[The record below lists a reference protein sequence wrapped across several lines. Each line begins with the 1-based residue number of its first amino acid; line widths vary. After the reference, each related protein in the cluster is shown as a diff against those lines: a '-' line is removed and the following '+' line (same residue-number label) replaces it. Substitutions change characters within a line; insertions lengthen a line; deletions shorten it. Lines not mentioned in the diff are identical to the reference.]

1 MCMCR
6 YMYRAPPFPS
16 TQNPSIQHPPTP
28 TPTPTGKTYD
38 HVFPIE
44 IEQPGGMGVQNLQIG
59 YNNGDNPFQA
69 AQTFIVSRR
78 RCVEI
83 GRWARR

>member
-16 TQNPSIQHPPTP
+16 TQNPSIQHPP